1 MQEKTYRIPV
11 VEKILSTND
20 QLAEE
25 NVRRFDTLGVTVVNI
40 MAVPGGGKTSLILRT
55 VQALRGQ
62 RRIGVIEGDVASQVD
77 SRKIAAAEVPVVQI
91 NTGKQCHLDAN
102 MIRSALDRLPL
113 KDIDLLLIENVGNL
127 ICPVDF
133 RLGEHRRVVITSLP
147 EGDDKPYKYPAI
159 FQAVD
164 AVVINKLDLM
174 PYVDFDLAAFRE
186 LVGALNPNAALFEV
200 SCKTNQGIDQWATW
214 LMDAN
219 PRQSGGEPVPGMGD
233 GFHRVR
239 PG

>member
-1 MQEKTYRIPV
+1 M

-25 NVRRFDTLGVTVVNI
+25 NARRLDTLGVTVVNI

-77 SRKIAAAEVPVVQI
+77 SRKISAAGVPVVQI

-113 KDIDLLLIENVGNL
+113 RDIDLLLIENVGNL

-174 PYVDFDLAAFRE
+174 PYVDFDLAAFRK
-186 LVGALNPNAALFEV
+186 LVGALNANAALFEV
-200 SCKTNQGIDQWATW
+200 SCKTDQGIDRWATW
-214 LMDAN
+214 LMDAS
-219 PRQSGGEPVPGMGD
+219 PRRPGGEPVPGSG
-233 GFHRVR
+233 GGPHRVR